1 MHVDVQQ
8 QANCSQHRPTSCT
21 AISLDRDRF
30 DCQLI
35 IAAVCHILHKVC
47 SLLQTPIE
55 MLSTDLVGE
64 LRAEVTRWWETVQL
78 QHQKNQEEQLKQQQ
92 QDKQSSSGTGSALMP
107 ILGAMLGDGPMR
119 MITLGQELSV
129 DLDEKTLSE
138 MQLKDSQVG
147 DL

>member
-1 MHVDVQQ
+1 
-8 QANCSQHRPTSCT
+8 
-21 AISLDRDRF
+21 
-30 DCQLI
+30 
-35 IAAVCHILHKVC
+35 
-47 SLLQTPIE
+47 

-78 QHQKNQEEQLKQQQ
+78 QHQKNQEEQLKQQ